1 MLGPIHKSDKKKI
14 EKRLRIILENFYSQS
29 FLLFTVSNFNI
40 LKDNSLQIYVN
51 ILNLLFNFN
60 SILTRFM

>member
-14 EKRLRIILENFYSQS
+14 EKRLRIILENFYSKS
-29 FLLFTVSNFNI
+29 FLLFTDSNFNI